1 MATDERWVFGHALHV
16 ENRQVGTFERS
27 TLYSRLT
34 LREGQSNWLLAA
46 VPAPNVT
53 EGWLISAVKVRYT
66 LAGGEG
72 GAGQPGL
79 IDAVGIRDGEAVVTS
94 FENLTAGSVPGWQN
108 LELSLPSPGAPY
120 KYGLAVSIHAN
131 YPVPLGTTQVLP
143 PVEYRVVGVGLAFTR

>member
-16 ENRQVGTFERS
+16 ENRQVGTFDRS
-27 TLYSRLT
+27 TLYSKLT

-53 EGWLISAVKVRYT
+53 EGWRVSAVKVRYY

-72 GAGQPGL
+72 GSGGGAL
-79 IDAVGIRDGEAVVTS
+79 IDAVGVRDGEVVVHS
-94 FENLTAGSVPGWQN
+94 FENLTAGSVAGWQN
-108 LELSLPSPGAPY
+108 LELSLGGAHY
-120 KYGLAVSIHAN
+120 RFGLAVSIHAN
-131 YPVPLGTTQVLP
+131 YGVPVGTPSVLP

>member
-94 FENLTAGSVPGWQN
+94 FENLTAGSVTGWQN
-108 LELSLPSPGAPY
+108 LELSLGGAHY
-120 KYGLAVSIHAN
+120 RFGLAVSIHAN